1 MSKKKRSKYKK
12 SILMTKTN
20 VSNEISK
27 EELIEIQTEAYYK
40 ALKRIEDEK
49 KEQLQKKIDSK
60 EKIYMDSKCFICHE
74 YINMA
79 MENKQ
84 IIYS

>member
-1 MSKKKRSKYKK
+1 
-12 SILMTKTN
+12 MTKTN

-60 EKIYMDSKCFICHE
+60 EKNIHGFKMFYLS
-74 YINMA
+74 
-79 MENKQ
+79 
-84 IIYS
+84 